1 MTERL
6 KRFHVSDDLEERLE
20 QRLAVAGQIV
30 EELYGTADLGRF
42 GHLIRALQV
51 PADELADVLYRV
63 EAQPPEDTVIVSQ
76 PQSPAA
82 RRPRP
87 LPLGV
92 RRPGPA
98 RGRAPA
104 AMARPAA

>member
-1 MTERL
+1 M
-6 KRFHVSDDLEERLE
+6 
-20 QRLAVAGQIV
+20 

-42 GHLIRALQV
+42 GHLLRALQV

-76 PQSPAA
+76 PQTAAA

-87 LPLGV
+87 LPPGV
-92 RRPGPA
+92 PTPGG
-98 RGRAPA
+98 GRAPA
-104 AMARPAA
+104 ATAPPAP